1 MEDSQIIELYHERQ
15 ETAISETADKYGRY
29 CHYIAK
35 NILENE
41 QDSEECVNDTYL
53 RAWNTMPPH
62 RPNRLSTF
70 LGKITRNI
78 AIDKY
83 KYYNREKRG
92 GGQTMLALEELNEC
106 LPTERDTEQAISD
119 KMLVEAL
126 NAFLADLPSQKRQ
139 MFVRRY
145 WYLSPISEIAKDFAM
160 SESNAKVTLLRTR
173 EKLKLFLEK
182 EGITL

>member
-182 EGITL
+182 EGIML